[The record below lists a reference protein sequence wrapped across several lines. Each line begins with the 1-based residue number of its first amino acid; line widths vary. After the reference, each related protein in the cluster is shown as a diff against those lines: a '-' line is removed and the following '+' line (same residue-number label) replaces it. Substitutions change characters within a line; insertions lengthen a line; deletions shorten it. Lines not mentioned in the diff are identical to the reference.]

1 LNSRI
6 PTSLLAL
13 AMLATTSSAEP
24 PPVLG
29 YLEPHR
35 IITVSAAE
43 AGVLAEILVSE
54 GASVKTNQVLA
65 RLDTKVLEQE
75 LEIARSE
82 AKLQATRKQ
91 RIEELS
97 SSARSTADE
106 LERARTD
113 VAIKEAEVRKIE
125 AMIENRTLRS
135 PVNGVVTEIKRDP
148 SESVSLNQPHVLTV
162 VEIDRLIVN
171 LFLEPTRTKDWKTGS
186 EVNLRLLDEN
196 TTAIGVVEFLS
207 PVIDAASGTIRVKF
221 RIDNAEKKHR
231 AGGRCTLVD

>member
-1 LNSRI
+1 
-6 PTSLLAL
+6 
-13 AMLATTSSAEP
+13 
-24 PPVLG
+24 
-29 YLEPHR
+29 
-35 IITVSAAE
+35 
-43 AGVLAEILVSE
+43 
-54 GASVKTNQVLA
+54 
-65 RLDTKVLEQE
+65 
-75 LEIARSE
+75 
-82 AKLQATRKQ
+82 
-91 RIEELS
+91 
-97 SSARSTADE
+97 
-106 LERARTD
+106 
-113 VAIKEAEVRKIE
+113 
-125 AMIENRTLRS
+125 MIENRTLRS